1 MTMTADAAPQRD
13 ATALRIA
20 LVILA
25 GIETWGALSNLPAI
39 FYDFGHTRPLV
50 IFAQHLG
57 TAKILISPLFAIAA
71 LVFAL
76 RGQLPRAIIA
86 LAALIPAEWISELP
100 SFAIHGLQ
108 MSASVPGLISFA
120 QTFIYPLIAGMA
132 IYLARINARLTL
144 ATVLVAVP
152 TAVTW
157 GGVIAFAIGVA
168 LYGF

>member
-1 MTMTADAAPQRD
+1 
-13 ATALRIA
+13 
-20 LVILA
+20 
-25 GIETWGALSNLPAI
+25 
-39 FYDFGHTRPLV
+39 
-50 IFAQHLG
+50 
-57 TAKILISPLFAIAA
+57 
-71 LVFAL
+71 
-76 RGQLPRAIIA
+76 
-86 LAALIPAEWISELP
+86 
-100 SFAIHGLQ
+100 